1 MFFSSFQNHF
11 RFPSIHFLI
20 VAYRH
25 FIINGIRNFIAQQAQ
40 PKQLILTNNKDTFTY
55 CFQPIQCLQPNF
67 MPNGI
72 KKFMYTKHKGDNAKL
87 KIFSFLLQRQYIQ
100 PNFVSDGIKL
110 SYIPKATKHTNIKQ
124 ATKAIT
130 STLVLLLTQSLCFY
144 NWKNANPGVFRFQF
158 RKKPNNFVHII
169 HQQFLHFI
177 DPEKPVLCLLSN
189 FEHTIHHQF
198 VLFIDFKKKLYLAC

>member
-20 VAYRH
+20 AAYRH

-144 NWKNANPGVFRFQF
+144 N
-158 RKKPNNFVHII
+158 
-169 HQQFLHFI
+169 
-177 DPEKPVLCLLSN
+177 
-189 FEHTIHHQF
+189 
-198 VLFIDFKKKLYLAC
+198 